1 MPAPVLAVEGL
12 KTYFHLRSGVLK
24 AVDDV
29 SFSAESGKVLSIVG
43 ESGSGKSVTAMSILR
58 LIDPPG
64 RIEAGRV
71 LYRDQDLM
79 RLSEEDMQSR
89 IRGNRIGMVFQDPVT
104 SLNPSFTIGDQIA
117 ESLIVHKGLTAS
129 QARAQVFDLLKLVG
143 LPNAVERYDSYPHE
157 FSGGMC
163 QRVVIAAAIACEP
176 DLLIADEP
184 TTALDVTIQ
193 AQILRLLN
201 DLRRRLSSSLILI
214 THDLGVVA
222 AMADDVMVMYA
233 GKVVEQA
240 SVERIF
246 RSPRHPYTA
255 ALLKSVMRLED
266 ARDAALSA
274 IPGSPL
280 VPLDIPPGCA
290 FRPRCG
296 NAIERCAR
304 EYPAMRPAGPDHRA
318 ACHLIE
324 GAPA

>member
-1 MPAPVLAVEGL
+1 MTAPVLTVEGL
-12 KTYFHLRSGVLK
+12 KTHFHLRSGVLK

-29 SFSAESGKVLSIVG
+29 SFAAVSGKVLSIVG
-43 ESGSGKSVTAMSILR
+43 ESGSGKSVTAMSIMR

-71 LYRDQDLM
+71 FYRDQNLM
-79 RLSEEDMQSR
+79 TLSEDDMQSR

-104 SLNPSFTIGDQIA
+104 SLNPAFTIGDQIA
-117 ESLIVHKGLTAS
+117 ESLMVHKGLTAS
-129 QARAQVFDLLKLVG
+129 QARTQVFDLLRLVG
-143 LPNAVERYDSYPHE
+143 LPNAAERYDSYPHE

-201 DLRRRLSSSLILI
+201 DLRKRLNSSLILI

-222 AMADDVMVMYA
+222 AMADEVMVMYA

-246 RSPRHPYTA
+246 QAPRHPYTV
-255 ALLKSVMRLED
+255 ALMKSVMRLED
-266 ARDAALSA
+266 ARDSALNA
-274 IPGSPL
+274 IPGTPPMPL
-280 VPLDIPPGCA
+280 NMPPGCS

-296 NAIERCAR
+296 RAIDACAR
-304 EYPAMRPAGPDHRA
+304 DSPAMRQAEAGHRA

-324 GAPA
+324 GAGP

>member
-1 MPAPVLAVEGL
+1 MAPPLLVVEGL
-12 KTYFHLRSGVLK
+12 KTHFHLRSGVLK

-29 SFSAESGKVLSIVG
+29 SFAAESGKVLSIVG
-43 ESGSGKSVTAMSILR
+43 ESGSGKSVTAMSVMR

-64 RIEAGRV
+64 KIEAGRV
-71 LYRDQDLM
+71 MYRDRDLM
-79 RLSEEDMQSR
+79 TLSEGEMQST

-104 SLNPSFTIGDQIA
+104 SLNPAFTIGDQIA
-117 ESLIVHKGLTAS
+117 ESLIVHKRLTAS
-129 QARAQVFDLLKLVG
+129 QARTQVFDLLKLVG
-143 LPNAVERYDSYPHE
+143 LPHAAERYDSYPHE

-201 DLRRRLSSSLILI
+201 DLRQRLNSSLILI

-222 AMADDVMVMYA
+222 AMADEVMVMYA

-240 SVERIF
+240 SVEQIF
-246 RSPRHPYTA
+246 QAPRHPYTA

-266 ARDAALSA
+266 ARDAALNA
-274 IPGSPL
+274 IPGAPL
-280 VPLDIPPGCA
+280 VPLNIPPGCA
-290 FRPRCG
+290 FWPRCG
-296 NAIERCAR
+296 QAIDRCAS
-304 EYPAMRPAGPDHRA
+304 EYPAMRAAGSGHRA

-324 GAPA
+324 GAAS